1 MSKTKDYLYDVQEG
15 RERTYTSSTP
25 ASRFRAALDRAL
37 APPFRKPD
45 YPFVGSDEILTMSLW
60 DRPY

>member
-25 ASRFRAALDRAL
+25 ASRFSAFLDRAL
-37 APPFRKPD
+37 TPPFHRPNYD
-45 YPFVGSDEILTMSLW
+45 VGSDEIMTMNLW
-60 DRPY
+60 NRPY